1 MALLLDSSTSLQTR
15 KNVFMIIL
23 AAALLVLAARLV
35 QLQIVEGG
43 SYRLQADAQGIKRMT
58 IQPVRGAFYDR
69 NGYVVVGSDGSHT
82 LYVTPNQ
89 FDERSRMLL
98 SEIVGLETTELDS
111 LIDRY
116 KTNAY
121 TPARILRD
129 INDTTWAK
137 LNEYYYE
144 LGGVELENESKRFY
158 SEDVR
163 ASHVL
168 GYVKE
173 INREDMDRSTF
184 YQLGDMI
191 GKTGIETEFESF
203 VRGEKGFEFVA
214 VNNRGQRIESF
225 NDGMSDQSP
234 LNGDDLFLGLDAELQ
249 AYGEHLMRIN
259 DYTGAIVAIEP
270 ETGEILAMVSA
281 PDYDLEIFN
290 GRTDPEEFRKIQS
303 DERNPQYN
311 RATKTAYPPGSTWK
325 PLMVIAAMEEGLIT
339 PTTTFSCPGSFFY
352 GGRSWGCHGGH
363 GAVAAQRAIQASCN
377 VYFYKLGLKMGIDIY
392 HKWGTKLGFGRR
404 LGVDVPE
411 NPGLLP
417 SREYYDKVLGA
428 GKWYA
433 GVMVNLGIGQ
443 GELGVN
449 PLQLA
454 AYTAAIANDG
464 VWIQPHFVSKIRNKK
479 LGTIEEVAYEF
490 NDLKLKPETIE
501 VVQAGMYDVV
511 NKPGGTAGHVKI
523 PGIDVSGKTGTA
535 QNSHGRDHSW
545 FISYAPSDDPQ
556 IAMCV
561 LVENSGFGGTYAA
574 PLSKKLIDFYF
585 NRVPTD
591 GFVRFQDREK
601 KPVRADISEDSELA
615 GG

>member
-1 MALLLDSSTSLQTR
+1 MSLVLDNDSSLQTR
-15 KNVFMIIL
+15 KTVFTV
-23 AAALLVLAARLV
+23 LLGVVLLLFAGRLV

-43 SYRLQADAQGIKRMT
+43 KYRLQADAQGIKKMT

-82 LYVTPNQ
+82 VYVTPNR
-89 FDERSRMLL
+89 FDDRSKELL
-98 SEIVGLETTELDS
+98 AEIVGITTNEIDS
-111 LIDRY
+111 LVKRY
-116 KTNAY
+116 GTNDY

-158 SEDVR
+158 SNDVR

-173 INREDMDRSTF
+173 IERSDMKRSAF
-184 YQLGDMI
+184 YQLGDVI
-191 GKTGIETEFESF
+191 GKTGIETEFETF

-225 NDGMSDQSP
+225 NDGKSDQSP

-270 ETGEILAMVSA
+270 ATGEILAMVSA
-281 PDYDLEIFN
+281 PDFSLELFN
-290 GRTDPEEFRKIQS
+290 GRTDPAELTKLQT
-303 DERNPQYN
+303 DERKPEFN
-311 RATKTAYPPGSTWK
+311 RATQASTYPPGSTWK
-325 PLMVIAAMEEGLIT
+325 PMMVIAAMEEGLINANST
-339 PTTTFSCPGSFFY
+339 IGCGGAFHF
-352 GGRSWGCHGGH
+352 GGRSWACHGAH
-363 GAVAAQRAIQASCN
+363 GATTPRRALQASCN
-377 VYFYKLGLKMGIDIY
+377 VFFYKLGLEMGIDIY

-411 NPGLLP
+411 KPGLLP
-417 SREYYDKVLGA
+417 SREYYESGR
-428 GKWYA
+428 GTMY
-433 GVMVNLGIGQ
+433 GGTMVNLAIGQ

-454 AYTAAIANDG
+454 AYTAAIANNG

-479 LGTIEEVAYEF
+479 LGTIEEVAYEYV
-490 NDLKLKPETIE
+490 DLELKPETIK
-501 VVQAGMYDVV
+501 VVQEGMYDVV
-511 NKPGGTAGHVKI
+511 NRPGGTAGHVKI
-523 PGIDVSGKTGTA
+523 PGIEVSGKTGTA
-535 QNSHGRDHSW
+535 QNSGGRNHSW

-561 LVENSGFGGTYAA
+561 LVENSGYGGTYAA

-585 NRVPTD
+585 NRLATD
-591 GFVRFQDREK
+591 GFIRFPDREE
-601 KPVRADISEDSELA
+601 KPVQADLSDEPGLA
-615 GG
+615 SR